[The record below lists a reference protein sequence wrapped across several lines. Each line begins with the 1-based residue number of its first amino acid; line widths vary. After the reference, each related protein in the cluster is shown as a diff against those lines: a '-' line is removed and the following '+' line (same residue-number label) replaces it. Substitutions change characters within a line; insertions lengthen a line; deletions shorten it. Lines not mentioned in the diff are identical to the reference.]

1 MNNENLYKTIPLE
14 LAMEYY
20 ADAAKRAREGGKLE
34 ERQRIVKFLR
44 EHGYHEAAFALT
56 HAKQN
61 A

>member
-1 MNNENLYKTIPLE
+1 MEQTAFKTIPLE
-14 LAMEYY
+14 TAMEYY

-34 ERQRIVKFLR
+34 ERQRIVNFLK